1 MKLHHHMA
9 TKNINIQNINTQN
22 INTQN
27 LHPTSLHLIMKN
39 LNLMAT
45 RATPLMPPT
54 PPADMNTEIKLLMI
68 LKSHTDIQKKS
79 HTESH
84 TENLMEN
91 QQQKTALIPQ
101 HLMLLKKDTESLK
114 ESQKESHMESLKESQ
129 KESLME
135 SLMESLKENPME
147 SQKIKTAPTIPIA
160 QNLILLKSHTK
171 KLPTEIHTESPTA
184 HPAIA
189 AQDLPTPSNTHT
201 SQENLTDTPNINPMV
216 KNPMVKNLKLIPKQ
230 QLPPPLI
237 PLHPKLPLKPLP
249 PLNPLP
255 LPLSQKLKQQ
265 PMHD

>member
-129 KESLME
+129 QESLME

-171 KLPTEIHTESPTA
+171 K
-184 HPAIA
+184 
-189 AQDLPTPSNTHT
+189 TPSNTHT

-230 QLPPPLI
+230 QLPPPPLI

>member
-114 ESQKESHMESLKESQ
+114 ESQKES
-129 KESLME
+129 LME

-189 AQDLPTPSNTHT
+189 AQDLPKEKP
-201 SQENLTDTPNINPMV
+201 EE
-216 KNPMVKNLKLIPKQ
+216 KQ
-230 QLPPPLI
+230 QLPPPPLI

>member
-9 TKNINIQNINTQN
+9 TKNINIQNINTQNINTQN

-45 RATPLMPPT
+45 RVTPLMPPT

-84 TENLMEN
+84 TESLKEN

-114 ESQKESHMESLKESQ
+114 ENPMESLKESQ
-129 KESLME
+129 KESH
-135 SLMESLKENPME
+135 MESLKENPME

-189 AQDLPTPSNTHT
+189 TLDTLTTPSNTHT

-216 KNPMVKNLKLIPKQ
+216 KNLKLIPKQ
-230 QLPPPLI
+230 QLPPPPLI